1 MRPVEVSFPGGTQH
15 RTVAPLCL
23 GSSTFIHS
31 PLIEQCMT
39 TATFQDWS
47 LFQNFN
53 CKSSCLRNE

>member
-31 PLIEQCMT
+31 PLIEQVST
-39 TATFQDWS
+39 PTI
-47 LFQNFN
+47 
-53 CKSSCLRNE
+53 SSTPASENIGKRMKLRLKF